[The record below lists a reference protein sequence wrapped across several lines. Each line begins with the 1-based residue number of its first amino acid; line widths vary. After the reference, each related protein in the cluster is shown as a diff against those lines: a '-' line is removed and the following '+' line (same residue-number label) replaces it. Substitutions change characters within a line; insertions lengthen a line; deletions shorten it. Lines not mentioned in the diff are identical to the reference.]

1 MVDFSDEG
9 YKNIYDIDIK
19 IYLYHRD
26 IKIYLYHRDIKY
38 ILDINNILDIKHYI

>member
-26 IKIYLYHRDIKY
+26 IKY
-38 ILDINNILDIKHYI
+38 ILDINNILDIKYYI